1 MKNYFLDCFE
11 LHNLGKEGK
20 LARKFSLPKLDEYG
34 QTHNLKHDS
43 LVNIGKAVI

>member
-1 MKNYFLDCFE
+1 MKNYFLDCSE

-20 LARKFSLPKLDEYG
+20 LARNFSLHKLDEYG
-34 QTHNLKHDS
+34 QNLKHDS